1 MHTAVRTVTHG
12 WQEIKIHNSWQKQ
25 TSTAGGLGAG
35 QVGGRSAKET
45 NLQRID
51 TEIEVIPFPIRER
64 LAHFETRKCLN
75 EFVFQKRADNRE
87 YELEVVRKQLG
98 L

>member
-1 MHTAVRTVTHG
+1 MGQVTHG
-12 WQEIKIHNSWQKQ
+12 WQEIKILNSWQKQ
-25 TSTAGGLGAG
+25 TSTAGRLGAG
-35 QVGGRSAKET
+35 QVGGRSAQET
-45 NLQRID
+45 DLQRID
-51 TEIEVIPFPIRER
+51 AEIEVVPFPVRER
-64 LAHFETRKCLN
+64 LAHFEARKCLN